1 MGSGLLFCR
10 RGKLGYHLCMT
21 APRPAPYVYG
31 LDIVRFLCTLMV
43 CAFHLSWHNP
53 HIASVMPFGW
63 IGVQIFFVISGVVIA
78 NSASQ
83 ATPLQFLKSRF
94 LRLYPAAWLAAIV
107 NFGLLLAVPAATFS
121 AMGVWVD
128 PSLKALS
135 NSLALLGTTFL
146 TTAYWTLPIELAFYA
161 LILLSILGGGAKRFV
176 LVARLLVAASLPYVV
191 FLFDATRSAGALGW
205 FDFAYGPK
213 NMLLLRHGVF
223 FAIGMYFWLLNSQ
236 RRLAGIDWLL
246 LALALGGAG
255 LEIHARAAQIVA
267 SYAVGASG
275 PVTIGFLVSGALA
288 IFAACTCAI
297 FVSLRHA
304 HAWQPPARLATLVRT
319 LGLVTYPFY
328 LLHEILGSFVLHTAL
343 SRGLPHGAALVL
355 AMAAVGAAAW
365 LIARHGEPAL
375 RRVFKKREVVRVS
388 AARN

>member
-1 MGSGLLFCR
+1 
-10 RGKLGYHLCMT
+10 MT
-21 APRPAPYVYG
+21 VSRPAPYVYG
-31 LDIVRFLCTLMV
+31 LDLVRFLCTLMV
-43 CAFHLSWHNP
+43 CAFHLTWHNP
-53 HIASVMPFGW
+53 QMVSGMPFGW

-83 ATPLQFLKSRF
+83 ATPLQFLRSRF

-107 NFGLLLAVPAATFS
+107 NFGLLLAVPVATFG
-121 AMGVWVD
+121 AMGIWVD

-135 NSLALLGTTFL
+135 FSLVLLGNTFL
-146 TTAYWTLPIELAFYA
+146 TSAYWTLPIELAFYA
-161 LILLSILGGGAKRFV
+161 LILLSILGGGARRFV
-176 LVARLLVAASLPYVV
+176 AVARLLVVASLPYVV
-191 FLFDATRSAGALGW
+191 FLFEATRGDGALGW
-205 FDFAYGPK
+205 FDFGYGPR
-213 NMLLLRHGVF
+213 NMFLLRHGIY

-275 PVTIGFLVSGALA
+275 PLSIGFLVTGALA

-297 FVSLRHA
+297 FVSLRYA
-304 HAWQPPARLATLVRT
+304 HAWRPQARLAALVRT

-328 LLHEILGSFVLHTAL
+328 LLHEILGGFTLHAAL
-343 SRGLPHGAALVL
+343 SRGIPHAAALAL

-375 RRVFKKREVVRVS
+375 RRALAGARVAP
-388 AARN
+388 AAVEKST